1 MQRTLQ
7 RSNKEPF
14 HAHSSPV
21 VQSQSDRELI
31 DQYLEGKEEC
41 LTVLVNRHK
50 DKLFSF
56 IMNRTHGNVA
66 YAEDV
71 FQETFFKAIYS
82 LKSGKY
88 CEQDKFLNWIMRIA
102 RNLIIDNARHNQRVR
117 WISTIKNADGERE
130 DIFNVMDVN
139 DKMSI
144 RHFEKRQAHR
154 KIRHL
159 IKRLPAEQR
168 QVLIMREYFDM
179 SFKEISRFSRI
190 NMNTA
195 LGRMRYALI
204 NLRKMALSE
213 RLTGSDFL

>member
-1 MQRTLQ
+1 MQP
-7 RSNKEPF
+7 NKQLGCEKQPL
-14 HAHSSPV
+14 ANSSTV
-21 VQSQSDRELI
+21 VQIQSDRELI
-31 DQYLEGKEEC
+31 DEYLGGNEKC
-41 LTVLVNRHK
+41 LAVLVNRHK

-71 FQETFFKAIYS
+71 FQETFFKAVCS
-82 LKSGKY
+82 LKTGKY
-88 CEQDKFLNWIMRIA
+88 CEQDKFLNWLMRIA

-117 WISTIKNADGERE
+117 WITTVKNAEGESE
-130 DIFNVMDVN
+130 DIFNVIDVSE
-139 DKMSI
+139 KISI

-159 IKRLPAEQR
+159 IKRLPVEQK

-179 SFKEISRFSRI
+179 SFKEISKFSRI

-204 NLRKMALSE
+204 NLRKMASNE
-213 RLTGSDFL
+213 RLAGSDFL